1 MDRTKEDPNHI
12 DTDIL
17 EEVRDIQLISK
28 NFLQVHLP
36 VLLTV
41 ITLVT
46 KRSRNVGHSLLI
58 SAHNKIGELLV
69 P

>member
-28 NFLQVHLP
+28 NFLQVPTPTYYSIALFR
-36 VLLTV
+36 
-41 ITLVT
+41 
-46 KRSRNVGHSLLI
+46 KRCKKVGHSLLI
-58 SAHNKIGELLV
+58 SARNKIKELWVL
-69 P
+69 